1 MSGYEWNSFFLK
13 DCMWGVISCIVLFC
27 YFSFFIYFYLVVVG
41 DSDRNYHNNQIL
53 YLNSVNLL

>member
-1 MSGYEWNSFFLK
+1 MNETLSFSKIACGGSLVVLSYFVIFL
-13 DCMWGVISCIVLFC
+13 
-27 YFSFFIYFYLVVVG
+27 FFIYFYLVVVG